1 MHNAYFNR
9 AHGLS
14 RRGIAIAIVAAV
26 GVPMHVAS
34 AQLGGLVKKARDKV
48 VENQVEKQIDK
59 RTGAA
64 SNPGAPPKFDDVT
77 VELTSERLA
86 GVIRG
91 LTAGRALLDGANGSP
106 SRATLVT
113 RRDEAA
119 QKSGTLSSENEKL
132 IEAYREKYRQ
142 NERCRNDAM
151 RASSDKRNAAAEQR
165 NNELRAK
172 AMSDP
177 AFRDKAVALAQ
188 KMGEAQARG
197 DTVAFRKLAAEMGL
211 TMDDPKPDTLAADKA
226 CGREPAKPAVLAQ
239 MEQLDAQAQKLT
251 EDIRLLEEKSAAT
264 EIKESGL
271 DERQFLMARERVEA
285 YLSAMKYKSQPRG
298 FSAGELEA
306 LGAQRA
312 TLEKVM

>member
-1 MHNAYFNR
+1 MHNVHSNR
-9 AHGLS
+9 AHVLS

-26 GVPMHVAS
+26 GIPMHVAS
-34 AQLGGLVKKARDKV
+34 AQFGGLVKKARDKV

-59 RTGAA
+59 RTGTA
-64 SNPGAPPKFDDVT
+64 SNPGAAPKFDDVT

-91 LTAGRALLDGANGSP
+91 LTAGRALLDGVNGSP

-119 QKSGTLSSENEKL
+119 QKSGTLSSGNEKL
-132 IEAYREKYRQ
+132 IEAYREKYSQ

-151 RASSDKRNAAAEQR
+151 RASSDKRHAAVEQR

-172 AMSDP
+172 ALSDP
-177 AFRDKAVALAQ
+177 AFREKAVALAQ

-239 MEQLDAQAQKLT
+239 IEQLDAQAQKLT

-298 FSAGELEA
+298 FSPAELEA